1 MEDIKTSVLFTPML
15 QTRKEKASWILFFK
29 CFQSAS
35 TINPRVQNNRAECY
49 QKEKSNAHC
58 RTTIDKTP
66 AEKSRF
72 IPPLLFYFWGAKE
85 GGSGVNRESILWPQ
99 SIRPFAI
106 NTPSIHTKTGIGSE
120 RSARWT

>member
-35 TINPRVQNNRAECY
+35 DHQSTSQNNRAECY

-66 AEKSRF
+66 AEKTDSSPHSF
-72 IPPLLFYFWGAKE
+72 FLLV
-85 GGSGVNRESILWPQ
+85 GGKRGWLRCEPGKHPVAAVHQAFRNQYTE
-99 SIRPFAI
+99 
-106 NTPSIHTKTGIGSE
+106 HTHQDGD
-120 RSARWT
+120 RL